1 MAALIWMING
11 TQWILAL
18 VVLCAFV
25 SAQAAPPQ
33 RDLSSS
39 RYDARF
45 EGVPLGQGYAVVYRY
60 IHQRLYSTYEKQL
73 NDTTDLNVRDQIKA
87 EIERNFQSIRDS
99 LTEFKGQKTGYNVS
113 VIADDFAHSTGE
125 SMIVVPHKNTH
136 DYYFFVQGK
145 LWKVVTTHVMRG
157 TFSAFL
163 VRLTQLYGAPATIE
177 FSDPEFRQK
186 PRKARW
192 SSNQWLV
199 ETAMHPVYGA
209 VTLRWA
215 SREISEGIAKTRG
228 SARPPGQRTNAELDP
243 DIQDIMQD

>member
-1 MAALIWMING
+1 MMNRIR
-11 TQWILAL
+11 WILAIA
-18 VVLCAFV
+18 VLSAFT

-39 RYDARF
+39 RYDSRF
-45 EGVPLGQGYAVVYRY
+45 EGVPLGQGYAEVYRY
-60 IHQRLYSTYEKQL
+60 IQQHFFSLYEKQL
-73 NDTTDLNVRDQIKA
+73 NSTTDLNVRDQIKA
-87 EIERNFQSIRDS
+87 EIERNLQGIRDS

-125 SMIVVPHKNTH
+125 SMIVVPYKNTH

-163 VRLTQLYGAPATIE
+163 VRLTQLYGAPDSIE
-177 FSDPEFRQK
+177 FNDPEFRQNPK
-186 PRKARW
+186 KARW
-192 SSNQWLV
+192 SSNQWTI

-209 VTLRWA
+209 VTLRWTW
-215 SREISEGIAKTRG
+215 REISEGIAKIRG
-228 SARPPGQRTNAELDP
+228 SARPPGQMINSALDP